1 MYFLLY
7 NLLDYKGSAT
17 LVHHVPGAFFMV
29 YFTQQRGTYIF
40 QLRVPRKNQAQ
51 FGQLI
56 RVQLGTSDL
65 AAAKVLSM
73 HLAAQWLARFSG
85 LELPATFVAQP
96 PSVDDAATGG
106 NSSGKPDT
114 GPGLK
119 PDMGLPPE
127 ARKGPVP
134 HAQTFLAVFEYWR
147 DLNPSRPLRTIVEF
161 EAGAEAF
168 DRFIQRPVAQLDRR
182 LVAAY
187 RDALLARS
195 LHPKTVTNKLS
206 HISAMLQAAVDA
218 GL

>member
-1 MYFLLY
+1 
-7 NLLDYKGSAT
+7 
-17 LVHHVPGAFFMV
+17 
-29 YFTQQRGTYIF
+29 
-40 QLRVPRKNQAQ
+40 
-51 FGQLI
+51 
-56 RVQLGTSDL
+56 
-65 AAAKVLSM
+65 
-73 HLAAQWLARFSG
+73 
-85 LELPATFVAQP
+85 
-96 PSVDDAATGG
+96 
-106 NSSGKPDT
+106 
-114 GPGLK
+114 
-119 PDMGLPPE
+119 MGLPPE
-127 ARKGPVP
+127 AHKGPVP

-218 GL
+218 GLYPANPIRGLRVPQSEGLNIGRRHSPLPSCRRFLPRPCTPKVFEREGAAARLAFGCPRLVCSQDAGSRSCAVCVQRTPLDTWNGSQVLGTRALVFAQLCGSNSLRRLLGQVGSFVSTSLR